1 MGNVK
6 AVPIIIISKHS
17 VKNQLKIH
25 SYGALILKT
34 KAHTQSVNASKLKV
48 NLYGKNWG
56 ILPLKNTKEQQGLG
70 NKYTLELDK
79 EQIEMILNAVKVQ
92 YNLLNDSPNGYQDLI
107 KKYAWLYWKI
117 KKVNNEDKQEE
128 TVSNGPHYLS

>member
-1 MGNVK
+1 
-6 AVPIIIISKHS
+6 
-17 VKNQLKIH
+17 
-25 SYGALILKT
+25 
-34 KAHTQSVNASKLKV
+34 
-48 NLYGKNWG
+48 
-56 ILPLKNTKEQQGLG
+56 LKNIKEQQGLG

-79 EQIEMILNAVKVQ
+79 EQIEMVLNAVKVQ

>member
-1 MGNVK
+1 MGNAK
-6 AVPIIIISKHS
+6 AVHIIIISKHS

-34 KAHTQSVNASKLKV
+34 KAFTQSVNASKLKV

-56 ILPLKNTKEQQGLG
+56 ILPLKNIKEQQGLG

-79 EQIEMILNAVKVQ
+79 EQIEMVLNAVKVQ